1 MKIISWNVNGIRAVL
16 KKGFVDFVK
25 TEDPDIICV
34 QETKAEKEQVDM
46 VLENYPC
53 HYWNSADKKGYS
65 GTAIFSKLEPLSV
78 SFNIGIEEHDKE
90 GRLITLEFDDFYLI
104 SVYVPNSQRGLMR
117 LAYRQRWD
125 FDFLN
130 YLKKLEERKPV
141 IFSGDLNVAHTEID
155 LANPK
160 SNYNKTAGYMREEI
174 DGFQRLLDNGFMD
187 SFREFN
193 KEPENY
199 TWWSYMFNSREKN
212 IGWRIDYFLLSES
225 LRDRL
230 KDAFILN
237 EIMGSDHCPVGI
249 ILE

>member
-1 MKIISWNVNGIRAVL
+1 
-16 KKGFVDFVK
+16 
-25 TEDPDIICV
+25 
-34 QETKAEKEQVDM
+34 
-46 VLENYPC
+46 
-53 HYWNSADKKGYS
+53 
-65 GTAIFSKLEPLSV
+65 
-78 SFNIGIEEHDKE
+78 
-90 GRLITLEFDDFYLI
+90 
-104 SVYVPNSQRGLMR
+104 MR

-125 FDFLN
+125 FDLFN